1 MNMKH
6 RLRKNKFKIFF
17 LFLITFLILEP
28 LETPLIDVTLG
39 FVLVLAFSFSP
50 YFISPGKGTLA
61 IALSTI
67 FLGICISILPPDSTP
82 DIVRN
87 TLQVIGLLLYFVII
101 SYIFWYTLSSEVI
114 STDLI
119 FLSLTGYFLIG
130 FGFYL
135 AYAVLQDLGL
145 VMFKP
150 KPLLTKDELIYFSY
164 TALATLGFG
173 DFVPVTDIGRRLANV
188 ESCLGVLYVAVF
200 IGRLIGLHAE
210 TRKKGSS
217 KD

>member
-17 LFLITFLILEP
+17 LFLITFLIIEP
-28 LETPLIDVTLG
+28 LETPLIDATLG

-50 YFISPGKGTLA
+50 YFISPGKTTLA

-67 FLGICISILPPDSTP
+67 FLGLCIGFFPDDP
-82 DIVRN
+82 NIARY

-101 SYIFWYTLSSEVI
+101 SYLFWYTLSSEVV
-114 STDLI
+114 SKDLI

-135 AYAVLQDLGL
+135 AYAVLQDLGM

-150 KPLLTKDELIYFSY
+150 KPILNNDELLYFSY

-173 DFVPVTDIGRRLANV
+173 DFVPATEIGRRLANV

-200 IGRLIGLHAE
+200 IGRLIGLHAG
-210 TRKKGSS
+210 TRNFNKTA
-217 KD
+217 D